1 MYFSGT
7 PLEKTCDQF
16 VPCPPSP
23 SRYQTQDGRCNHP
36 DPAKATWGAAGSP
49 MERLLPP
56 SYQDGVWE
64 PRSLSV
70 DGTPLTNPR
79 TISRFLLSDADRPH
93 PVINLLF
100 MQFGQFMSHDVT
112 QSASITTSKYHFF
125 SVDSIFIIFVIE
137 YMALYLY
144 SKCNRFVYSLLGDG
158 RSVTCCTEDG
168 SRVLPPEFLHYSC
181 LPITVEPQDEFY
193 SQFNQGCIN
202 FVRSALA
209 PDDQCRVG
217 YGKQVRGTLFS

>member
-125 SVDSIFIIFVIE
+125 PVDSVFMFFFHSISILIVTIIRRWTLCHLLHRRRITGIATRIP
-137 YMALYLY
+137 ALFLFAHY
-144 SKCNRFVYSLLGDG
+144 G
-158 RSVTCCTEDG
+158 RAT
-168 SRVLPPEFLHYSC
+168 R
-181 LPITVEPQDEFY
+181 
-193 SQFNQGCIN
+193 
-202 FVRSALA
+202 
-209 PDDQCRVG
+209 
-217 YGKQVRGTLFS
+217 